1 MLLKIDPF
9 AGVHRTFA
17 TTRRA
22 QSDRG
27 SMLFSPSSTPDT
39 PRRSPRLLARQ
50 QIWREKS
57 TTTYCPTI
65 QHSAS
70 GGTGSHGRT
79 VSTPVRTAIQRRV
92 SAISLEDIVTQVSSK
107 YLRLEAR
114 VVSAEADGMLT
125 RYTLMR
131 LGS

>member
-1 MLLKIDPF
+1 MHLIDFARFLDVLLKIDPF

-17 TTRRA
+17 TMRRA
-22 QSDRG
+22 RSNCG

-50 QIWREKS
+50 QIRQEKS
-57 TTTYCPTI
+57 TTTYRPTI

-79 VSTPVRTAIQRRV
+79 VSTPIKTAIQRRV
-92 SAISLEDIVTQVSSK
+92 SAIIII
-107 YLRLEAR
+107 
-114 VVSAEADGMLT
+114 G
-125 RYTLMR
+125 RYSHT
-131 LGS
+131 S